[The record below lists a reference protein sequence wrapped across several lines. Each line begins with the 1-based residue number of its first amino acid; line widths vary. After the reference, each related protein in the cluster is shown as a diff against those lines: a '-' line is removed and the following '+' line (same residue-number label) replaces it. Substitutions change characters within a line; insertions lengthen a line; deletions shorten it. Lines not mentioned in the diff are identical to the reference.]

1 MTALHTVCLASS
13 SNIVRFPNQS
23 GVSSPRHILKT
34 EYGIGHVKLPRHI
47 YFMRKEKY
55 PVCGGPN
62 FFTFQAEIN
71 SKKLADI
78 SSRAFAVNTQEMIGL
93 ASEVYGKE
101 TGV

>member
-1 MTALHTVCLASS
+1 MTALERS
-13 SNIVRFPNQS
+13 SNAVRFPNQS
-23 GVSSPRHILKT
+23 GVMSPRHILKT

-71 SKKLADI
+71 SNKLAEV
-78 SSRAFAVNTQEMIGL
+78 SSRAFAVDIQYMIGL
-93 ASEVYGKE
+93 AREVYSKE